1 MTTQVAHNKTMFGVI
16 AGEQCR
22 LNELGKMVEQH
33 WSDFFKFH
41 PEFEQDEFVVMPN
54 HFHAIIRAVGGSG
67 KSSDL
72 SGAMRIFKSLAANE
86 YLKLKKS
93 GRCPDI
99 GSKLWLSSYY
109 DNLITSERELL
120 QIRRYIRENPARWDR
135 DRFGPVTTHHI
146 GNLELLREK
155 MVAFVASEGGRGVGA
170 TPHPH
175 DKKGIAPGGAAP
187 RNIVPGGASPR
198 NIVPGGAAPRNIV
211 AGGAAPGGIAPGG
224 ATPRNIVPGGA
235 APRNIVPGGAS
246 PRNIVAGG
254 AAPRN
259 IVPGGASPP
268 PVISTFTSSPE
279 QSVLAK
285 CLAVK
290 RPYVHVMPGGIPE
303 VLPSAWKEACREGR
317 ALLLSPVPAGTGVNK
332 QRAIWCNR
340 YVLDH
345 AGEIWH
351 GYIRPGG
358 TLETLLGSKE

>member
-1 MTTQVAHNKTMFGVI
+1 MPLRNPNINYNRGWFFVTTQVAHNKTMFGVI

-175 DKKGIAPGGAAP
+175 DRKGSIVAGGAAP
-187 RNIVPGGASPR
+187 RNIA
-198 NIVPGGAAPRNIV
+198 
-211 AGGAAPGGIAPGG
+211 
-224 ATPRNIVPGGA
+224 
-235 APRNIVPGGAS
+235 PGGAS

>member
-1 MTTQVAHNKTMFGVI
+1 MAHNKTMFGVI

-155 MVAFVASEGGRGVGA
+155 MVAFVASEGGWGVGA

-175 DKKGIAPGGAAP
+175 DRKGIAP
-187 RNIVPGGASPR
+187 
-198 NIVPGGAAPRNIV
+198 
-211 AGGAAPGGIAPGG
+211 
-224 ATPRNIVPGGA
+224 
-235 APRNIVPGGAS
+235 
-246 PRNIVAGG
+246 GG

>member
-1 MTTQVAHNKTMFGVI
+1 MPLRNPNINYNRGWFFVTTQVAHNKTMFGVI

-155 MVAFVASEGGRGVGA
+155 MVAFVASEGGWGVGA

-175 DKKGIAPGGAAP
+175 DRKGIAPGGAAP
-187 RNIVPGGASPR
+187 RNIVPGGA
-198 NIVPGGAAPRNIV
+198 A
-211 AGGAAPGGIAPGG
+211 
-224 ATPRNIVPGGA
+224 PRNIVPGGA

-246 PRNIVAGG
+246 PGGIAPGG
-254 AAPRN
+254 ATPRN